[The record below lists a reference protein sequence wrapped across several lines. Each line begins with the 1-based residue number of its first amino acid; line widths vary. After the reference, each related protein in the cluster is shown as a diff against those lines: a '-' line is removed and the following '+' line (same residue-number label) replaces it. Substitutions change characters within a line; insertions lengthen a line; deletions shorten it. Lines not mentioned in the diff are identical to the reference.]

1 MSISDK
7 LYFLFYAIALVI
19 SAYAI
24 AFRYSWSITLVASS
38 SLLFV
43 LLVYSI
49 TTPFIL
55 KKQLRVLETNTRAA
69 SIAAEVFGSIRAV
82 FSLGAQDTLT
92 RKYFAAVADARKHGV
107 AMSIPFGIQLAPIF
121 FSMYASFGLVFWFGI
136 KQYRDGHIEDIGTLV
151 T

>member
-43 LLVYSI
+43 CLVYGI
-49 TTPFIL
+49 TTPFII
-55 KKQLRVLETNTRAA
+55 KKQMRVLETNKKAS

-82 FSLGAQDTLT
+82 FSLGAQENLT
-92 RKYFAAVADARKHGV
+92 KKYFSAVDDARKQGL
-107 AMSIPFGIQLAPIF
+107 AMSLSYGFQLAPIF

-136 KQYRDGHIEDIGTLV
+136 KQYLTGHIESVGTLV
-151 T
+151 M